1 MGLIYHIAAAKD
13 WAQAQE
19 AGEYTMSTKG
29 VTLAQQGYIHA
40 GIAEQVGPVAAFYV
54 DEPDLVLL
62 VINEDKVKP
71 PIRYDSVPGREL
83 PYPHIYGPLN
93 VDAVEA
99 ALPFDPTDPDAF
111 RR

>member
-1 MGLIYHIAAAKD
+1 VGLIYHIARAVD
-13 WAQAQE
+13 WEQARKV
-19 AGEYTMSTKG
+19 GEYTMSTKG

-40 GIAEQVGPVAAFYV
+40 GTTEQVAPVAAFYV

-71 PIRYDSVPGREL
+71 PIRYDHVPDSEL
-83 PYPHIYGPLN
+83 PFPHIYGPLN
-93 VDAVEA
+93 VDAVET
-99 ALPFDPTDPDAF
+99 ALPFDPADPDQF